1 MDDSIEFKTTANR
14 RAAARLAST
23 LVELVEILLT
33 DAAADVQVVA
43 RELGRKDEMRE
54 RLRRALD
61 RVECAR
67 GVLGTVREV
76 AGSEGAWEELPTERD
91 GCGSADGEPHGNY
104 ENDNPIDVRS
114 RAWSAMELL
123 AKEWPQ
129 DYPEGAVEWLIL
141 GDLERSVLKHRATL
155 R

>member
-1 MDDSIEFKTTANR
+1 MDDSFEIKTTANR
-14 RAAARLAST
+14 RTAAGLASM
-23 LVELVEILLT
+23 LAELVEILLT

-43 RELGRKDEMRE
+43 RELGLKDEMRE

-67 GVLGTVREV
+67 DALGTVREV
-76 AGSEGAWEELPTERD
+76 AGSDGARKELSTER
-91 GCGSADGEPHGNY
+91 GARGSANGEPHGDY
-104 ENDNPIDVRS
+104 ENDKPIDGKR

-123 AKEWPQ
+123 AEEWPQ

-141 GDLERSVLKHRATL
+141 EWMQRLLA
-155 R
+155 